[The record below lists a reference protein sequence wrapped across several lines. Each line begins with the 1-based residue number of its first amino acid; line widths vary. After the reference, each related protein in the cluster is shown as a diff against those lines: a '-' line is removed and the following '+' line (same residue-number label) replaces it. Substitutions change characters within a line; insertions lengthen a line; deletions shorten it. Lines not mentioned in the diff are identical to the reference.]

1 MSAINNGNNNNNDLS
16 LNLQALDLNNQ
27 HQQQSTSNKKRSRRA
42 FHTEFNSPAS
52 NTPLQSQ
59 SPILPQQ
66 SQQQYQQFQQPQQ
79 QFQHPQNPQNPQN
92 PQQANYPSIDQSY
105 NQQSQQHKSNS
116 TSTVPSLSDHRYSEQ
131 LAYSTPDSQGNYK
144 SFETFSQTVPPDS
157 TIQFHVTDQGT
168 ASSKFIRST
177 MYYVPETE
185 KLRSTTKLPMAV
197 TIRPF
202 APQLS
207 SEKPI
212 ETIEFHSNTPLTK
225 DNNNNSLNMGPLRCH
240 RCRAY
245 VNPSMQFTH
254 NQRFICNICQFP
266 NNSVPND
273 YASLLDAR
281 GYRADKFIRP
291 ELHQSVYDI
300 KVPKEYNFG
309 GDDKISESLHVVY
322 LIDIT
327 ENSIKQNLPTLVSES
342 IKNSIF
348 NSDMQSVKI
357 AIIAFDKRLHFFNLS
372 SKLDKTQISISSDL
386 DDPFVPFDEGF
397 FVNPDESQ
405 FVIEDALY
413 YLENLPNSQDK
424 VFDLEP
430 CFAVACK
437 TAGLALG
444 MHGGGKI
451 ISVLSNLPSWGPGG
465 LKYKDNKAVGRT
477 PSPEVEKRIFLPDN
491 EFYKNMTKEFVE
503 KSIGVDLHVVSHTP
517 VDLSNLGYLVSTTGG
532 EITRW
537 TNLNYERDGRLF
549 IAKFK
554 NSLIN
559 ISGYQGQLKLRSSNG
574 LQVAQYYG
582 TSSSN
587 KETTIG
593 GSIQD
598 PIIPILNKDQTF
610 TVLLTYDGTLSRKL
624 DCHFQVALLYTD
636 ITGQRKVRVIN
647 LVLAVTNKL
656 EEVFHFTDENAI
668 VTTIVRDTLSFL
680 GVQTLNELRESLNNK
695 LVDIF
700 TQYRAMNEYG
710 HNKSKTFTNR
720 LLFPESLK
728 HLPIYFLSFL
738 KTNAIRSTTG
748 ISADARLVDLFN
760 MLNMPVE
767 RLMYHLYPSLIEL
780 HSLNPEEGLIDDVT
794 GFTSIPVYKDLSI
807 TNLDRGVYILCDGTR
822 VYMWIDPQ
830 SNIMLIKDLFGDQYE
845 TVEELDA
852 FIDELPELPSEISI
866 QARNLVEFLNKFII
880 GVDSSSI
887 QLVRKGIDGFE
898 HSFKELLRDDS
909 LGGALKASN
918 GPSFSEYLS
927 SLHKAIKV
935 QLDSDKASKNIR
947 QSISNVEHDTET
959 LAQRFINF

>member
-1 MSAINNGNNNNNDLS
+1 MSIINNGNINGNGQNNDDIAS
-16 LNLQALDLNNQ
+16 NLQALDLNNK
-27 HQQQSTSNKKRSRRA
+27 QQQQPPPSKSKRSRRA
-42 FHTEFNSPAS
+42 FHTEFNSPTS
-52 NTPLQSQ
+52 NTPLNSQ
-59 SPILPQQ
+59 SPLIPQQ
-66 SQQQYQQFQQPQQ
+66 QQFQQ
-79 QFQHPQNPQNPQN
+79 QFQHPNTQNNQHF
-92 PQQANYPSIDQSY
+92 
-105 NQQSQQHKSNS
+105 QQSPIHSNTHTLPNDLQQNNISQS

-131 LAYSTPDSQGNYK
+131 LIYSIPDDQGNYK

-157 TIQFHVTDQGT
+157 TIQFHSTDQGT

-207 SEKPI
+207 SERPI
-212 ETIEFHSNTPLTK
+212 ETVEFQNDSPSVNDK
-225 DNNNNSLNMGPLRCH
+225 DSLDNGPLRCN

-245 VNPSMQFTH
+245 INPSMQFTH
-254 NQRFICNICQFP
+254 NQRFICNICQFS
-266 NNSVPND
+266 NNSVPNT

-281 GYRADKFIRP
+281 GYRVDKFIRP
-291 ELHQSVYDI
+291 ELHHSVYDI

-309 GDDKISESLHVVY
+309 GNEKVPEPLHVVY

-342 IKNSIF
+342 IKSSIF
-348 NSDMQSVKI
+348 DSQIQSPIKI
-357 AIIAFDKRLHFFNLS
+357 SIIAFDKKLHFFNLS
-372 SKLDKTQISISSDL
+372 SKLDKTQISILSDL
-386 DDPFVPFDEGF
+386 DDPFIPFDEGLF
-397 FVNPDESQ
+397 ADPIESQ
-405 FVIEDALY
+405 FVIEDVLNY
-413 YLENLPNSQDK
+413 IENLSNSPVK

-437 TAGLALG
+437 TAGLALE

-465 LKYKDNKAVGRT
+465 LKYKDNKAIGRT
-477 PSPEVEKRIFLPDN
+477 PTPEVEKKIFLPDN
-491 EFYKNMTKEFVE
+491 EYYKNLTKNFVE
-503 KSIGVDLHVVSHTP
+503 KSIGIDLHIVSHTP
-517 VDLSNLGYLVSTTGG
+517 VDLSNLGYFVSTTGG
-532 EITRW
+532 DITRW
-537 TNLNYERDGRLF
+537 TNLNYERDGRFF
-549 IAKFK
+549 ISKFK

-559 ISGYQGQLKLRSSNG
+559 TTGYQGQLKLRSSNG

-593 GSIQD
+593 GTIQD

-610 TVLLTYDGTLSRKL
+610 TILLSYDGTLSRKL

-636 ITGQRKVRVIN
+636 ITGERKVRVIN

-680 GVQTLNELRESLNNK
+680 GNQTLNELRESLNNK
-695 LVDIF
+695 LVDVF
-700 TQYRAMNEYG
+700 TRYRIMNEYG
-710 HNKSKTFTNR
+710 HNKSSTFTNK

-728 HLPIYFLSFL
+728 HLPIYILSFL
-738 KTNAIRSTTG
+738 KTNAIRSSTNL
-748 ISADARLVDLFN
+748 SADSRLVDLFN
-760 MLNMPVE
+760 MLNMPIE
-767 RLMYHLYPSLIEL
+767 RLMYHLYPSLIEI
-780 HSLNPEEGLIDDVT
+780 HSLKPEEGIVDDVT
-794 GFTSIPVYKDLSI
+794 GFTSLPLFKDLTIS
-807 TNLDRGVYILCDGTR
+807 NLDRGVYILCDGIR
-822 VYMWIDPQ
+822 VYIWIDPQ
-830 SNIMLIKDLFGDQYE
+830 SNIMLIKDLFGEQYE
-845 TVEELDA
+845 NIDEIDPFL
-852 FIDELPELPSEISI
+852 DELPDLSSEIS
-866 QARNLVEFLNKFII
+866 QQTRTLVAFLNIFII
-880 GVDSSSI
+880 GVDTSSI
-887 QLVRKGIDGFE
+887 LIVRKGIDGFE
-898 HSFKELLRDDS
+898 NSFKELLKNDS

-918 GPSFSEYLS
+918 GPNFNEYLS

-935 QLDSDKASKNIR
+935 QLDSDKSSQVIR